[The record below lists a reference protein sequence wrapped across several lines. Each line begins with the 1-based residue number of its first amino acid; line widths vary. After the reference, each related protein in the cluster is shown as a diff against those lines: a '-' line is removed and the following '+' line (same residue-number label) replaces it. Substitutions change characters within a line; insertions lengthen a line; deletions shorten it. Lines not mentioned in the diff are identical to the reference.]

1 MDEKE
6 TVLGQRQEAGQGYRS
21 TRFLQVMKK
30 ESKPHHTHTPKT
42 NHSLMNFR
50 FSPDDREM
58 LENLSKT
65 SGLSMTDLIK
75 SWMKLERS
83 RLDIIKDKIKE
94 KREELEK
101 LFKLENAERERLQH
115 LELEILEEK

>member
-1 MDEKE
+1 
-6 TVLGQRQEAGQGYRS
+6 
-21 TRFLQVMKK
+21 MKK
-30 ESKPHHTHTPKT
+30 ESKPHHTHTPKVKS
-42 NHSLMNFR
+42 SLLNFR

-58 LENLSKT
+58 LQNLSKT

-83 RLDIIKDKIKE
+83 RIDIIKDKIKE
-94 KREELEK
+94 KREELDK

-115 LELEILEEK
+115 LELEILEDKS

>member
-1 MDEKE
+1 
-6 TVLGQRQEAGQGYRS
+6 
-21 TRFLQVMKK
+21 
-30 ESKPHHTHTPKT
+30 
-42 NHSLMNFR
+42 
-50 FSPDDREM
+50 
-58 LENLSKT
+58 
-65 SGLSMTDLIK
+65 MTDLIK

>member
-1 MDEKE
+1 
-6 TVLGQRQEAGQGYRS
+6 
-21 TRFLQVMKK
+21 
-30 ESKPHHTHTPKT
+30 
-42 NHSLMNFR
+42 MNFR

-58 LENLSKT
+58 LQNLSKNN
-65 SGLSMTDLIK
+65 GLSMTDLIK

-83 RLDIIKDKIKE
+83 RIDIIKDKIKE
-94 KREELEK
+94 KREELDK

>member
-1 MDEKE
+1 
-6 TVLGQRQEAGQGYRS
+6 
-21 TRFLQVMKK
+21 MKK
-30 ESKPHHTHTPKT
+30 ESKPHHTHTPNT
-42 NHSLMNFR
+42 NPSLMNFR